1 MGPQEMEELFS
12 RSSEAPGTDTEGSTP
27 PEGSPPEPSSQHTPT
42 HIGHGVK
49 EASIP
54 SSSSASTSFTSF
66 WKTQRHAIPLSAQE
80 DMDYPGHEGGFDPEG
95 EGETDSCA
103 DHEQGLA
110 DDTQLIASVIHV

>member
-27 PEGSPPEPSSQHTPT
+27 PEPLSSSSSSSPTDISM
-42 HIGHGVK
+42 GVK
-49 EASIP
+49 ETPSY
-54 SSSSASTSFTSF
+54 SSSSSSSSSFSSF
-66 WKTQRHAIPLSAQE
+66 WKKTALPLSTQE
-80 DMDYPGHEGGFDPEG
+80 NTGYPGREGGLDPEG

-110 DDTQLIASVIHV
+110 DDAQLISSVIHV